1 MATAITPNDLCHNC
15 KRPIGE
21 LDSGNYVKINA
32 CTHLFHEGCFFNSH
46 SDHYNPPGGQPFDIK
61 CAKREGDCFNV
72 VAQGVNTND
81 DKEKKVEAHITKG
94 QVSPLSGKI
103 LSTLKKIVKVAL
115 CVFGA
120 IGGVAAHPSWIGLG
134 LGALVGFGAGY
145 LLDKYVFKKFTS

>member
-1 MATAITPNDLCHNC
+1 MATGITPKDLCHSC
-15 KRPIGE
+15 ARPIGE
-21 LDSGNYVKINA
+21 LDSGNYVQINA
-32 CTHLFHEGCFFNSH
+32 CKHVFHQGCFFNLN
-46 SDHYNPPGGQPFDIK
+46 SDHYNPQVAQPFDIK
-61 CAKREGDCFNV
+61 CPKREGDCHQV

-120 IGGVAAHPSWIGLG
+120 IGGVAAYPSWIGLG

-145 LLDKYVFKKFTS
+145 LLDKYVFKKIAS